1 VILYSSLVES
11 RTILVINVIVLLFR
25 FLLMAIFVYN
35 RSKLVAHLHIDL
47 KGSWGKVVL
56 VKSMLDEESHLQLQV
71 KGLLVQM
78 H

>member
-1 VILYSSLVES
+1 MYV
-11 RTILVINVIVLLFR
+11 TVLLFKYL
-25 FLLMAIFVYN
+25 FMAIFVCN

-47 KGSWGKVVL
+47 KGNWEKVAL
-56 VKSMLDEESHLQLQV
+56 VKSLLAEESHLQLQV